1 MIYYLYLVY
10 MVSFMS
16 VYDALLKGKS
26 GEEMFLLGNEAIARG
41 AIEAGVAVAT
51 TYPGT
56 PSSEVG
62 DILYEIAKKSDL
74 KFEFSVNEKV
84 AMESA
89 FAASMSGLKTFV
101 FMKHVGLNVASDV
114 LMSISYTGVNGP
126 MVIMTADDPSMFSSQ
141 NEQDNRNLAHFAH
154 VPLVE
159 PSNPQEAKDFLKIA
173 FEISERE
180 GLPVLFRTTT
190 RISHMRGRVKLGDI
204 GIIDQKGRRSEKGRS
219 YVSLPV
225 NAYHFK
231 EELIERMDSIRT
243 EERYATLNRT
253 EGNPESKIGIITS
266 GEAYNVTKDVL
277 VKNARDDEIL
287 KLGFT
292 NPPPEPLISEF
303 LGRHSEI
310 IVVEEVEP
318 VIESDVRS
326 IAQMHV
332 PGVTIRGKMD
342 GTIPMS
348 HETSPD
354 TLEPALAGAMN
365 FKLRRKA
372 IYRHGTELPS
382 RPPVLCA
389 GCPHRATYFAV
400 KRAAKM
406 LKLQDPIYSSD
417 IGCYSLGNYEPF
429 NEAEVMLDM
438 GSSIG
443 VGSGFTR
450 ATGRPVI
457 AFIGD
462 STFFHSGIPA
472 LVNAVNNGSRML
484 VVIMDNDVTAMTGR
498 QPNPGTPVS
507 IVPEK
512 KRVLSIEEI
521 VKSLGVES
529 VRTVDP
535 YDLKE
540 TLGAIMDG
548 LRGEG
553 VSVVITKRE
562 CAIIRDNR
570 MRKEGKEIKFQV
582 DPEKCSS
589 CFNCVENFAC
599 PALSVNNG
607 KVTIDPVLC
616 DGCGV
621 CAQPYVCPFR
631 AIEEVK
637 H

>member
-1 MIYYLYLVY
+1 
-10 MVSFMS
+10 MS
-16 VYDALLKGKS
+16 VYDTLLKGKP
-26 GEEMFLLGNEAIARG
+26 GEEMFLLGNEAVARG
-41 AIEAGVAVAT
+41 VIEAGVAVAT

-62 DILYEIAKKSDL
+62 DILYEIAKDAGM

-89 FAASMSGLKTFV
+89 FAASMSGLKAFV

-126 MVIMTADDPSMFSSQ
+126 LVIMSADDPSMFSSQ
-141 NEQDNRNLAHFAH
+141 NEQDNRNLAKFAH
-154 VPLVE
+154 IPLVE
-159 PSNPQEAKDFLKIA
+159 PSNPQEAKDFLKMA

-190 RISHMRGRVKLGDI
+190 RISHMRGKVTLGEI
-204 GIIDQKGRRSEKGRS
+204 GKIETRGSRAKEGRS
-219 YVSLPV
+219 FVSLPS
-225 NAYHFK
+225 NAYRFK
-231 EELIERMDSIRT
+231 EELISRMDEIRNQDT
-243 EERYATLNRT
+243 YGKLNRT
-253 EGNPESKIGIITS
+253 EGNSESQVGIITS
-266 GEAYNVTKDVL
+266 GEAYNVVRDVL
-277 VKNARDDEIL
+277 TKHGRDEEIL

-292 NPPPEPLISEF
+292 NPPPEELIKQF
-303 LGRHSEI
+303 LSRHNSVV
-310 IVVEEVEP
+310 VVEEVEP
-318 VIESDVRS
+318 VIESDVRM
-326 IAQMHV
+326 IAQMNDI
-332 PGVTIRGKMD
+332 GTLIMGKMD
-342 GTIPMS
+342 GTVPMS

-354 TLEPALAGAMN
+354 TLETSLSGIIGY
-365 FKLRRKA
+365 KVQKKSL
-372 IYRHGTELPS
+372 YSLEEELPS

-400 KRAAKM
+400 KRAARM
-406 LKLQDPIYSSD
+406 LKLEDPIYSSD

-429 NEAEVMLDM
+429 NEAEVMLEM

-450 ATGRPVI
+450 STDRRVI
-457 AFIGD
+457 SFIGD

-472 LVNAVNNGSRML
+472 LVNAVNNNSRML

-498 QPNPGTPVS
+498 QPNPGTPITLAPERPSNIS
-507 IVPEK
+507 IQK
-512 KRVLSIEEI
+512 I
-521 VKSLGVES
+521 VESLGITY

-548 LRGEG
+548 LRHEG
-553 VSVVITKRE
+553 VAVVITKRE

-570 MRKEGKEIKFQV
+570 MRREGKEIKYQV

-599 PALSVNNG
+599 PALSVSEG

-621 CAQPYVCPFR
+621 CAQPYVCPFQ
-631 AIEEVK
+631 AIKVSTHEN
-637 H
+637 

>member
-1 MIYYLYLVY
+1 
-10 MVSFMS
+10 
-16 VYDALLKGKS
+16 
-26 GEEMFLLGNEAIARG
+26 MFLLGNEAVARG
-41 AIEAGVAVAT
+41 VIEAGVAVAT

-62 DILYEIAKKSDL
+62 DVLYEIAKDAGL

-84 AMESA
+84 AMETA
-89 FAASMSGLKTFV
+89 FAASMSGLKAFV

-141 NEQDNRNLAHFAH
+141 NEQDNRQLAHFAH
-154 VPLVE
+154 IPLVE

-180 GLPVLFRTTT
+180 GLPVIFRTTT
-190 RISHMRGRVKLGDI
+190 RISHMRGKVTLGEV
-204 GIIDQKGRRSEKGRS
+204 EKINTTGSRAREGRS
-219 YVSLPV
+219 FVSLPS
-225 NAYHFK
+225 NAYRFK
-231 EELIERMDSIRT
+231 EELISRMNDIKVNDT
-243 EERYATLNRT
+243 YGKLNRS
-253 EGNPESKIGIITS
+253 EGNKGSQAGIITS
-266 GEAYNVTKDVL
+266 GEAYNVVKDVL
-277 VKNARDDEIL
+277 VKHARDEEIL

-292 NPPPEPLISEF
+292 NPPPEDLIRQF
-303 LGRHSEI
+303 LSRHSKV

-318 VIESDVRS
+318 VIESDVRA
-326 IAQMHV
+326 IAQMNN
-332 PGVTIRGKMD
+332 PGTLIHGKMD
-342 GTIPMS
+342 GIVPMS

-354 TLEPALAGAMN
+354 TLETSLSGVLG
-365 FKLRRKA
+365 FKIEEKT
-372 IYRHGTELPS
+372 IYQPDEELPS

-400 KRAAKM
+400 KRAVRM
-406 LKLQDPIYSSD
+406 LKLEDPIYSSD

-429 NEAEVMLDM
+429 NEAEVMLEM

-450 ATGRPVI
+450 STDRRVI
-457 AFIGD
+457 SFIGD

-472 LVNAVNNGSRML
+472 LVNAVNNNSRML

-498 QPNPGTPVS
+498 QPNPGTP
-507 IVPEK
+507 ITLAPEK
-512 KRVLSIEEI
+512 PVTLSIEKI
-521 VKSLGVES
+521 VESLGISYVK
-529 VRTVDP
+529 TVDP

-548 LRGEG
+548 LRHEG
-553 VSVVITKRE
+553 VAVVISKRE

-570 MRKEGKEIKFQV
+570 MRREGKVVKYQV
-582 DPEKCSS
+582 DPEKCSA

-599 PALSVNNG
+599 PALSVSDG

-631 AIEEVK
+631 AIEVSKNEN
-637 H
+637 

>member
-1 MIYYLYLVY
+1 
-10 MVSFMS
+10 
-16 VYDALLKGKS
+16 
-26 GEEMFLLGNEAIARG
+26 MFLLGNEAVARG
-41 AIEAGVAVAT
+41 VIEAGVAVAT

-62 DILYEIAKKSDL
+62 DILYEIAGKAGI

-84 AMESA
+84 AMEAA
-89 FAASMSGLKTFV
+89 FAASMSGLRAFV

-126 MVIMTADDPSMFSSQ
+126 LVIMTADDPSMFSSQ
-141 NEQDNRNLAHFAH
+141 NEQDNRNIAHFAH
-154 VPLVE
+154 IPLVE
-159 PSNPQEAKDFLKIA
+159 PSNPQEAKDFLKRA

-190 RISHMRGRVKLGDI
+190 RISHMRGRVKLGEVQDI
-204 GIIDQKGRRSEKGRS
+204 NTHGTRASKGRS
-219 YVSLPV
+219 FVSLPS

-231 EELIERMDSIRT
+231 DELISKMDEIR
-243 EERYATLNRT
+243 ATDSYNDLNRS
-253 EGNPESKIGIITS
+253 EGNSKSETGIITS
-266 GEAYNVTKDVL
+266 GEAYNVTRDVL
-277 VKNARDDEIL
+277 TKHRLDDEIL

-292 NPPPEPLISEF
+292 NPPPEGLIRQF
-303 LGRHSEI
+303 LSRHNKV

-318 VIESDVRS
+318 VIEADVRTIS
-326 IAQMHV
+326 QMNHTGNV
-332 PGVTIRGKMD
+332 IYGKMD
-342 GTIPMS
+342 GSIPMS

-354 TLEPALAGAMN
+354 TLEVSLSHLMEFNVPSVDL
-365 FKLRRKA
+365 
-372 IYRHGTELPS
+372 YSPESDLPS

-400 KRAAKM
+400 KRAARM
-406 LKLQDPIYSSD
+406 LKLDDPIYSSD

-429 NEAEVMLDM
+429 NEAEVMLEM

-450 ATGRPVI
+450 ATDRRVI

-472 LVNAVNNGSRML
+472 LVNAVNNNSRML

-498 QPNPGTPVS
+498 QPNPGTPILLAPEKERVVS
-507 IVPEK
+507 IQKVVE
-512 KRVLSIEEI
+512 
-521 VKSLGVES
+521 SLGISYVK
-529 VRTVDP
+529 TVDP

-540 TLGAIMDG
+540 TLGAIMEG
-548 LRGEG
+548 LKHEG
-553 VSVVITKRE
+553 VAVVITKRE

-570 MRKEGKEIKFQV
+570 MRRERKEIKYQV
-582 DPEKCSS
+582 NPDKCSS

-599 PALSVNNG
+599 PALSVSGG

-621 CAQPYVCPFR
+621 CSQPYVCPFQ
-631 AIEEVK
+631 AIKVSTDAN
-637 H
+637 